1 MNTQE
6 RITSI
11 LQQALKPDYLEV
23 IDESQLHA
31 GHSGA
36 REGGQTHYRVKIV
49 AAAFRGLTR
58 VACHR
63 RINEL
68 LAAELQGG
76 VHALALET
84 RASELPPAMNP

>member
-6 RITSI
+6 RITTI

-31 GHSGA
+31 GHSGS
-36 REGGQTHYRVKIV
+36 REGGQTHYRVKI
-49 AAAFRGLTR
+49 ATAAFQGQTR
-58 VACHR
+58 LACHR
-63 RINEL
+63 RIHEL
-68 LAAELQGG
+68 LAAELQDG

-84 RASELPPAMNP
+84 RAS